1 VTHLATD
8 TARRGVSDVQG
19 LWLPLLQLD
28 WKSLAVVPVGPR
40 CSAKPFVAELPAIAQ
55 LGVVALEVVDAT
67 GAPERE
73 RAALAA
79 HVGNVAAAGKRVVV
93 AVDPPLASVSGVSAI
108 AIAEAAV
115 LVATLEEVTLGE
127 ARRTLEL
134 VGRRKV
140 IGSFTL
146 RKERPKWTELLLR
159 R

>member
-40 CSAKPFVAELPAIAQ
+40 CSAKPFVAQ